1 MRMSNAT
8 TRACWAAAMLML
20 ATFADARAD
29 TSTFGVVPD
38 RTTVRF
44 AVSQFGFAMQRGR
57 FERTR
62 GTIVLDA
69 ERSAGSI
76 DLIVEVGSVDTG
88 WDLRDAFLKSQA
100 MFDVERYPE
109 IRFRSTA
116 LAFDGGRVVAVD
128 GEITMH
134 GVTHPVR
141 FDVTRFECARD
152 PANGRAHCDAAVTGR
167 VSRRAFGMAFAY
179 PLIGDEVGLDFAVT
193 ASRVRD
199 EGESRASR

>member
-1 MRMSNAT
+1 
-8 TRACWAAAMLML
+8 MLML
-20 ATFADARAD
+20 AVFADAGAD
-29 TSTFGVVPD
+29 ASTFDVVSD
-38 RTTVRF
+38 HTSVRF
-44 AVSQFGFAMQRGR
+44 AVSQFGIAMQRGR

-62 GTIVLDA
+62 GTIVLDT
-69 ERSAGSI
+69 EQNTGSI
-76 DLIVEVGSVDTG
+76 DLVVEVGSVDTG
-88 WDLRDAFLKSQA
+88 WDLRDAFLKSRS

-116 LAFDGGRVVAVD
+116 LAFEGARVVAVD

-141 FDVTRFECARD
+141 FDVTRFECAGH
-152 PANGRAHCDAAVTGR
+152 PANGRIHCNAAVTGR
-167 VSRRAFGMAFAY
+167 VSRRAFGMSFAY

-199 EGESRASR
+199 EGGLTSSR